1 VTANG
6 FRVEGWKPLDTDK
19 PAVVQDPDGKQWWIF
34 FPKRTFRHNP
44 DAEHKWGPYP
54 TERKAAETLVGV
66 RYQLRIHE
74 IRAELDAAVRKR
86 DRVIVLL
93 IFLVIL
99 LCCSTLAALLHSL
112 FR

>member
-1 VTANG
+1 MTANG

-99 LCCSTLAALLHSL
+99 LCCSTLAALLHPL